1 MFDYSAGEKF
11 RLTLIMIAVAG
22 FMGGVFLT
30 MMLMP
35 QPEPVRRR
43 SAHASN
49 SEYPAQ
55 QAQAAYAQSAAPQ
68 APQAS
73 QVELTDAVQAK
84 SLIESWLPYA
94 WDLSAG
100 SASQSQEKAI
110 AYMTPDVANS
120 YRQNVWT
127 ADIAKQIDESGVKSE
142 FKPSQVAVGAH
153 QADGAVV
160 IVVEGTQVLAV
171 PGKGASNR
179 SVKLEYLVRN
189 TPEGMRIAGI
199 SEGGKKS

>member
-22 FMGGVFLT
+22 FMAGVFLT

-43 SAHASN
+43 SARLNN

-55 QAQAAYAQSAAPQ
+55 PPQAAYAPSSAPPQ
-68 APQAS
+68 APQA
-73 QVELTDAVQAK
+73 ELTDPMQAK

-127 ADIAKQIDESGVKSE
+127 PDIAKQIDESGVKSE
-142 FKPSQVAVGAH
+142 FKASQVAVGAH

-160 IVVEGTQVLAV
+160 IMVEGTQVLAV

-189 TPEGMRIAGI
+189 TAEGMRIAGI